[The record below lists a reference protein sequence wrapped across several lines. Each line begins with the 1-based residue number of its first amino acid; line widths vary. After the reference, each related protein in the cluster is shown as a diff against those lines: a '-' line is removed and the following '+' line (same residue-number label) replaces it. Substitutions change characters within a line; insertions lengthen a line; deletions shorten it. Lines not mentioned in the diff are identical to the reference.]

1 MTFLS
6 IEFAVFMFALLF
18 LLFVV
23 KNQAARKYILLA
35 GNCFFYAWWDWR
47 LFIVLAIAAVLN
59 YFLGWFIERIDENQK
74 KRTLFW
80 LSIGFNL
87 LVLGYF
93 KYANFF
99 LDNLEVLTGGFGL
112 KFGALNILAPLGISF
127 ITFESLSYLIDI
139 YKGAIK
145 PAGSLLDYAVF
156 ISFFPRIASGPII
169 RARNFLPQLEK
180 GIIILPENLFA
191 GFQIFM
197 RGVLKK
203 MVVADNAAIIVDRM
217 YASPSLFSS
226 GTVWLG
232 VLAYSIQILCD
243 FSGYTDMAAG
253 IARMLGFTLPVNF
266 NLPYTAQSITEF
278 WQRWHI
284 TLSTWFRDYLF
295 YPLERARRGKNKG
308 FSYLNLFITMLI
320 CGLWHGANWN
330 FIVWGGMLGLYL
342 VIERLLFNNRLTPR
356 PWSSPAAWLR
366 ASWIFIL
373 VSLTW
378 IPFRSPDWGTTL
390 IILQKLLVFNFPYGF
405 DWYYIGAVIF
415 VPLIFIGGLLASR
428 FKLEWPLLPMD
439 KPSLMAF
446 IFLEILVAFYFSQ
459 LYLSPFIYSQF

>member
-6 IEFAVFMFALLF
+6 IEFAVFLFVLLLLLF
-18 LLFVV
+18 AI
-23 KNQAARKYILLA
+23 KDQAVRKYILLA
-35 GNCFFYAWWDWR
+35 GNCLFYAWWDWR
-47 LFIVLAIAAVLN
+47 LFFVLAIAAVLN
-59 YFLGWFIERIDENQK
+59 YFLGWFIERSNKNQK
-74 KRTLFW
+74 RRTLFW

-99 LDNLEVLTGGFGL
+99 LDSLEALTGGFGL
-112 KFGALNILAPLGISF
+112 KFGVLNILAPMGISF
-127 ITFESLSYLIDI
+127 ITFETLSYLIDI

-180 GIIILPENLFA
+180 SIHIEPENLFA
-191 GFQIFM
+191 GIQIFM
-197 RGVLKK
+197 RGLLKK
-203 MVVADNAAIIVDRM
+203 VVVADNTAIIVDRI
-217 YASPSLFSS
+217 YTSPSLFSS

-253 IARMLGFTLPVNF
+253 IARILGFTLPVNF

-295 YPLERARRGKNKG
+295 YPLERARRGKGKAYP
-308 FSYLNLFITMLI
+308 YLNLLLTMLV

-330 FIVWGGMLGLYL
+330 FIVWGGLLGLYL
-342 VIERLLFNNRLTPR
+342 VIERLFFNNRMTPT

-366 ASWIFIL
+366 ATWIFIL

-378 IPFRSPDWGTTL
+378 IPFRSPDWSSTL
-390 IILQKLLVFNFPYGF
+390 IILQKLLFFSFPYGF
-405 DWYYIGAVIF
+405 DWFYIGAVIF
-415 VPLIFIGGLLASR
+415 VPLTFIGGLIASR
-428 FKLEWPLLPMD
+428 FKLEWPLLPMNN
-439 KPSLMAF
+439 PSSVAF
-446 IFLEILVAFYFSQ
+446 ISLEILIAYYFSQ